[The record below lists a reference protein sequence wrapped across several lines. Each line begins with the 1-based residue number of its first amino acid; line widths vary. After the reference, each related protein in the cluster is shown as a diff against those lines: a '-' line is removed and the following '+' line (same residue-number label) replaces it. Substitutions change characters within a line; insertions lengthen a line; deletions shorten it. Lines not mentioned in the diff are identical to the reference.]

1 MFWACGSLVPRR
13 KNMVEGAGAPTKR
26 RGRSPAYPGVNLE
39 TAILRVRQLYERERQ
54 HATPVETI
62 AQHWG
67 YKSIN
72 GPGAVTLSALKKF
85 GLLTDDGSGAD
96 RRARL
101 TDLAI
106 EIIENPSVEARNAA
120 KREAAL
126 SPTIHRELWEKYGP
140 SLPSDP
146 NLRWELTR
154 ERGFTETG
162 ADEFI
167 PEYRETIQFAE
178 LTEADLSTA
187 QQHRPTTDEPLQREE
202 QDVPALVSSPAE
214 MPAPNT
220 DAERFESRA
229 TTTYAIPLP
238 KNAGM
243 VQLTAKFPLT
253 EAEWQYFIKLLEAL
267 KAGLVDDRS

>member
-1 MFWACGSLVPRR
+1 
-13 KNMVEGAGAPTKR
+13 MVEPAGAKR
-26 RGRSPAYPGVNLE
+26 KGRSPAYPGVNLE
-39 TAILRVRQLYERERQ
+39 TAVQRARQLYDQERQ

-67 YKSIN
+67 YKSMN
-72 GPGAVTLSALKKF
+72 GPGSVTLSALKKF
-85 GLLTDDGSGAD
+85 GLAEDEGAGAD

-106 EIIENPSVEARNAA
+106 DIIENPSAEVRDAA
-120 KREAAL
+120 KKEAAL
-126 SPTIHRELWEKYGP
+126 NPAIHQEMWQKYGV

-167 PEYRETIQFAE
+167 PEYHETLQFAE
-178 LTEADLSTA
+178 MREDASSTA
-187 QQHRPTTDEPLQREE
+187 PVHEAPTRETSLEE
-202 QDVPALVSSPAE
+202 QEAADSVSMPTE
-214 MPAPNT
+214 TPAPAA
-220 DAERFESRA
+220 DVGRLGGRP

-253 EAEWQYFIKLLEAL
+253 EAEWQYFMTLLGAL
-267 KAGLVDDRS
+267 KDGLVDDSPDRE